1 MQQKIQASKLSSGEL
16 FDFWR
21 YVKVVQQNWFK
32 IALFSFVVTVFSIL
46 IVLQITPKYTA
57 TATLLIEAN
66 EKKAVSIQ
74 DVSGID
80 STQKEYY
87 QTQFEILKSNQI
99 AGRVIDKLQLIEKLE
114 FNPSLDNELG
124 LIGSIKALPLISS
137 LFTNDEDT
145 RSQEEIDETIRQK
158 VLIEFRKKLTITPV
172 RNTQLVYLSF
182 TSEDPK
188 LAAEIANTVG
198 IAYIEQNLDARLEL
212 TTYTT
217 NWINARLA
225 KLQETL
231 TASEDALSDYLVQ
244 EQLIDDSGIDALASQ
259 ELSSLTER
267 LLEVRDRRIEV
278 ESAYSALRTTTASD
292 MAAISS
298 IPSISNHPQVVEIRK
313 AELEAQNE
321 VNELKKR
328 YGAKHDRMIAALAR
342 LNAVEERAE
351 STIRQLINGFAKE
364 VQALRK
370 QESLIQGTI
379 NARRGD
385 FQQLAVKKNRYESL
399 KRDVETNRDVL
410 NVFLTRQKESS
421 ATQDFNA
428 SNARFTDQA
437 MVPQIPASPRKA
449 LIVILA
455 FVGSLGLGVL
465 LVLFTDAM
473 RNTIESMKSF
483 EDKFGLIPLGGIPQI
498 KASRFKRSPLDNTVL
513 FDEDEL
519 SFSESV
525 RSIRTSLMLNS
536 HNKRLAITSSL
547 PSEGKTTV
555 ALNIAMAFSKLEN
568 TILIDCDLRKSAI
581 AERFGL
587 NKYQQGLSNHLMMGM
602 ELENCLYKD
611 QKSGLTILPAGM
623 LSGNPQ
629 EILSSPKFAELLNT
643 LETKFD
649 RVVIDTPPSLPVSDS
664 LIIGQLTKNVLL
676 VVKANDTKQDAVKKT
691 FTKLMQHEIDIAGVV
706 INQISQSQA
715 NLEYGYG
722 QYGGYGQAVEL

>member
-1 MQQKIQASKLSSGEL
+1 
-16 FDFWR
+16 
-21 YVKVVQQNWFK
+21 
-32 IALFSFVVTVFSIL
+32 
-46 IVLQITPKYTA
+46 
-57 TATLLIEAN
+57 
-66 EKKAVSIQ
+66 VSIQ
-74 DVSGID
+74 SLPGVD

-99 AGRVIDKLQLIEKLE
+99 AGRVIDKLQLTNFLE
-114 FNPSLDNELG
+114 FNASLDTKESLM
-124 LIGSIKALPLISS
+124 SSVKSLPLVSS
-137 LFTNDEDT
+137 LFKKSDLE
-145 RSQEEIDETIRQK
+145 RPQEEIDEAIRQK
-158 VLIEFRKKLTITPV
+158 VLLEFKKRLVISPV
-172 RNTQLVYLSF
+172 RNTQLVNISF

-212 TTYTT
+212 TTYTS
-217 NWINARLA
+217 NWINSRLA
-225 KLQETL
+225 TLQDTL
-231 TASEDALSDYLVQ
+231 TESENALSDYLVQ

-298 IPSISNHPQVVEIRK
+298 IPAISNHPQVVEIRK

-342 LNAVEERAE
+342 LDAVEARAE
-351 STIRQLINGFAKE
+351 STVRQLINGFAKE

-370 QESLIQGTI
+370 QEGLIQGTI

-385 FQQLAVKKNRYESL
+385 FQELAVKKNRYESL

-421 ATQDFNA
+421 ATQDFKA
-428 SNARFTDQA
+428 SNARFTDRA
-437 MVPQIPASPRKA
+437 MVPQIPAAPKKKM
-449 LIVILA
+449 IVVLA
-455 FVGSLGLGVL
+455 FIASLGLAML
-465 LVLFTDAM
+465 LVLVTDAM
-473 RNTIESMKSF
+473 RNTIESIKNF

-519 SFSESV
+519 SFSESI

-536 HNKRLAITSSL
+536 HIKRLAITSSL

-555 ALNIAMAFSKLEN
+555 AINIAMAFSKLEN
-568 TILIDCDLRKSAI
+568 TVLIDCDLRKSAV

-587 NKYQQGLSNHLMMGM
+587 KKYQQGLSNHLLMGM
-602 ELENCLYKD
+602 DLVDCLYKD
-611 QKSGLTILPAGM
+611 EKSGLTILPAGM
-623 LSGNPQ
+623 LSSNPQ
-629 EILSSPKFAELLNT
+629 ELLSSTKFSDLLDT
-643 LETKFD
+643 LETQFD

-691 FTKLMQHEIDIAGVV
+691 FSKLMQHEIDIAGVV